1 MLTKIVYKDSSNG
14 IASITKTRCDVLQMA
29 QHVVI
34 DHTELLVD
42 WHCTAFQHVEQ
53 DGTQTGCSINM
64 FNKLEQ
70 KRIFH
75 HVKLEHKR
83 MWNTNTYN
91 LTVEHIVLLE
101 FEFPHVKQITPPHY
115 VFSS

>member
-1 MLTKIVYKDSSNG
+1 
-14 IASITKTRCDVLQMA
+14 MA

-70 KRIFH
+70 KRIFQ
-75 HVKLEHKR
+75 HVQQVGTQTHVEHK
-83 MWNTNTYN
+83 
-91 LTVEHIVLLE
+91 HIQ
-101 FEFPHVKQITPPHY
+101 FN
-115 VFSS
+115 S

>member
-70 KRIFH
+70 KRIPTCSTSWNEQHFQ
-75 HVKLEHKR
+75 HVQQVGTQTHVEHK
-83 MWNTNTYN
+83 
-91 LTVEHIVLLE
+91 HIQ
-101 FEFPHVKQITPPHY
+101 FN
-115 VFSS
+115 S